1 MSAAP
6 IGVVVADDRQMVREG
21 FRAIL
26 DSQPDIE
33 VVGEAGNGVEAV
45 RLCQLLRPQV
55 CLLDIRMPEMDG
67 LEATRQLQNL
77 GDRAPG
83 VVIVTT
89 FDLDEYVFEAFRNG
103 ARGFITKDSGATL
116 LLEAVRAAASGDALV
131 SPDITLRLIQQVTRR
146 HRRGKPDRTLSTR
159 ELALLRAVASGLT
172 NEEIA
177 ASLYLSLSTVKSGI
191 TSLLT
196 HIGARNRV
204 ELTIYAYEH
213 GIVEDQL

>member
-33 VVGEAGNGVEAV
+33 VVGEAGDGVEAV

-116 LLEAVRAAASGDALV
+116 LLERSVSRRGDTLV
-131 SPDITLRLIQQVTRR
+131 SPDITLR
-146 HRRGKPDRTLSTR
+146 HRSSR
-159 ELALLRAVASGLT
+159 
-172 NEEIA
+172 
-177 ASLYLSLSTVKSGI
+177 
-191 TSLLT
+191 
-196 HIGARNRV
+196 
-204 ELTIYAYEH
+204 
-213 GIVEDQL
+213 

>member
-1 MSAAP
+1 MDVMSSLVKRPVETDLACVAA
-6 IGVVVADDRQMVREG
+6 IDVDRGARNAVDVLIRWCLKTH
-21 FRAIL
+21 RL
-26 DSQPDIE
+26 DLP
-33 VVGEAGNGVEAV
+33 
-45 RLCQLLRPQV
+45 P
-55 CLLDIRMPEMDG
+55 
-67 LEATRQLQNL
+67 
-77 GDRAPG
+77 
-83 VVIVTT
+83 
-89 FDLDEYVFEAFRNG
+89 
-103 ARGFITKDSGATL
+103 RGFITKDSGATL

-177 ASLYLSLSTVKSGI
+177 ASLFLSLSTVKSGI